1 MNYTAWIL
9 ISSMGRLKHRLLFYG
24 LSFSA
29 YLSPIVMIISILTN
43 YWLFSVERI
52 TGHGQSDTI
61 TTSTL
66 KSTTNLPSNLM
77 INSTK
82 PISLPTSRFIIQS
95 NSTTHITLTT
105 KTFESLGY
113 IEASYGLWKICK
125 ITGKWHV
132 KNVFFI
138 FKLLKKIFFQKM
150 FLCKNIVNTLNT
162 FKFPILILDSQI

>member
-52 TGHGQSDTI
+52 TGHGQSDTV

-82 PISLPTSRFIIQS
+82 PISLPTSRFIQS
-95 NSTTHITLTT
+95 NSTSQITLTT

-125 ITGKWHV
+125 ITGEWRVV
-132 KNVFFI
+132 KKERVFV
-138 FKLLKKIFFQKM
+138 FKLIKPFFKRCFFAKI
-150 FLCKNIVNTLNT
+150 LWIH
-162 FKFPILILDSQI
+162 